1 MSIQKYFIAIV
12 IPEPFQTELM
22 GLKNVVK
29 DKFNSKGALRSPAHI
44 TLHMP
49 FEWKKEKED
58 ALVNT
63 LQQFTF
69 NESFKIKLQN
79 FACFEPRVLFVD
91 VVKNLLL
98 EQLQHELAVY
108 AQKNLRLLNQVN
120 DMRGFHPHVTIAFR
134 DLKKDKF
141 YQALDYFK
149 TQTYKAT
156 FEAKSF
162 CLLKHTGKEWLTYKE
177 FIFAAN

>member
-1 MSIQKYFIAIV
+1 MSVQKYFIAIV

-22 GLKNVVK
+22 ELKNVVK

-49 FEWKKEKED
+49 FEWKEEKED
-58 ALVNT
+58 VLVNT
-63 LQQFTF
+63 LKQFPF
-69 NESFKIKLQN
+69 SESFNINLQN

-91 VVKNLLL
+91 VIKNELL
-98 EQLQHELAVY
+98 EKLQRELMVY
-108 AQKNLRLLNQVN
+108 AQKNLGLLNQVN

-149 TQTYKAT
+149 TQTYMAS
-156 FEAKSF
+156 FQAESF
-162 CLLKHTGKEWLTYKE
+162 CLLKHTGKEWLVNKE
-177 FIFAAN
+177 FFFAGN